1 MNAMKL
7 DSKSNDLEKFELEV
21 MVVIVSTSFT
31 VSRGEIN
38 ISDELALIERIS
50 SIDVAL
56 TLPDLPMSDGTTI
69 SGYTI
74 G

>member
-1 MNAMKL
+1 MNAIKL

>member
-1 MNAMKL
+1 MKL